1 MRKASI
7 AVVIVSYNRENY
19 LKQLLDSLLEQD
31 DKESFEL
38 IILDNGSRNPLEPVI
53 SDELARFRGQVTL
66 LREHTNLLSPVRLLQ
81 AISIVESDFILLP
94 GDDDVALPN
103 YISTMRALA
112 NSGESVNMISSA
124 IQNID
129 VNGKK
134 IGGVWHPAH
143 FSSQQEAIAGL
154 LETCCY
160 PMPSSG
166 FRKDAID
173 LSLIPRTRT
182 ATDWSLWLNSWV
194 LGRAA
199 VSDVET
205 VQYRNHSGQEQ
216 HFYSRQRFNLDAARV
231 LTEFVTSDRFDKML
245 RSWKSSEVTNFVNY
259 LLESKGING
268 GETRWGPLVQIL
280 IADKIVDIGFD
291 SLAVALHAQAS
302 AQAGVIP
309 DVGTL
314 KALAADPSLG
324 RIPAETWTRIPVTAV
339 WNYHCDFTR
348 AWREY
353 LNMPN
358 VKSAKI
364 DVLAECSCHGQE
376 TVAHELSFHISRD
389 EFGLKRD
396 LRLFDYPSA
405 AASFDFMEALG
416 IMTGREA
423 GFEITAR
430 NQKRI
435 RGIAGRLKRSKF
447 GMSLFKIWP
456 RLKTSKI

>member
-1 MRKASI
+1 MRQSSI
-7 AVVIVSYNRENY
+7 AVVIVSYNREAY
-19 LKQLLDSLLEQD
+19 LKQLLESLLEQD

-38 IILDNGSRNPLEPVI
+38 IILDNGSLNPLEPVI
-53 SDELARFRGQVTL
+53 SADLARFQGQVTL
-66 LREHTNLLSPVRLLQ
+66 LREEENLLSPARLLQ
-81 AISIVESDFILLP
+81 AVSIVESDFILLP
-94 GDDDVALPN
+94 GDDDIALPN

-112 NSGESVNMISSA
+112 NSGDSVNMISSA

-154 LETCCY
+154 LDTCCY

-166 FRKDAID
+166 FRKSAID
-173 LSLIPRTRT
+173 LYRIPRTRT
-182 ATDWSLWLNSWV
+182 AADWALWLNSWV
-194 LGRAA
+194 SGEAA

-216 HFYSRQRFNLDAARV
+216 HFYSRQRFHLDAARM
-231 LTEFVTSDRFDKML
+231 LTEFVTSDRFEQML

-259 LLESKGING
+259 LLQSKGVNG
-268 GETRWGPLVQIL
+268 GEARWGPLVQIL

-314 KALAADPSLG
+314 KALAADPSLR

-339 WNYHCDFTR
+339 WKHDCDFTR

-353 LNMPN
+353 LNIPN
-358 VKSAKI
+358 MKSAKI
-364 DVLAECSCHGQE
+364 DVLAECSCLGQE
-376 TVAHELSFHISRD
+376 AVAHELNVQISRD
-389 EFGLKRD
+389 DFGQKRD
-396 LRLFDYPSA
+396 LRLFDHPSA

-423 GFEITAR
+423 GFEITAS

-435 RGIAGRLKRSKF
+435 RGIAGRIKRSKF
-447 GMSLFKIWP
+447 GRSLFKIWP
-456 RLKTSKI
+456 RSKTSKI